1 MKAAA
6 LLLQPESIAQE
17 IIDRWCSTL
26 SNDER
31 RRLSPI
37 SSSSRGRQSII
48 ARQLLQAL
56 ANLTLTGS
64 WFVDTRP
71 DGSTELIGDGA
82 AVAASISHT
91 QGAIFV
97 ALSTEGKIG
106 VDIEH
111 HRENG
116 VARLVDRYFSPANRD
131 AFLSAPPSQ
140 QMALFLH
147 EWCAREALIKFQGSG
162 TIGSLLAAPLD
173 LPENLMHEGAALTEE
188 ALHTAII
195 SEKPSATT
203 LWKAATSD
211 TGALELRQM

>member
-1 MKAAA
+1 VKAAA

-17 IIDRWCSTL
+17 IIDHWCSTL
-26 SNDER
+26 SNDEQ
-31 RRLSPI
+31 RRLSPV
-37 SSSSRGRQSII
+37 SNSTRGRQSII

-71 DGSTELIGDGA
+71 DGSTELIGNGP
-82 AVAASISHT
+82 AVAASLSHT

-97 ALSTEGKIG
+97 ALSTEGRIG

-116 VARLVDRYFSPANRD
+116 IARLVDRYFSPPNRD
-131 AFLSAPPSQ
+131 AFLSAPPNQ

-162 TIGSLLAAPLD
+162 TIGTLLAAPLD
-173 LPENLMHEGAALTEE
+173 LPENLMHESAALMEE
-188 ALHTAII
+188 ALYTAII
-195 SEKPSATT
+195 SEKPSATV
-203 LWKAATSD
+203 LWKAVTFDKGS
-211 TGALELRQM
+211 LELRQM

>member
-17 IIDRWCSTL
+17 IIDHWCSTL
-26 SNDER
+26 SNDEQ
-31 RRLSPI
+31 RRLSPV
-37 SSSSRGRQSII
+37 SNSTRGRQSII

-71 DGSTELIGDGA
+71 DGSTELIGNGP
-82 AVAASISHT
+82 AVAASLSHT

-97 ALSTEGKIG
+97 ALSTEGRIG

-116 VARLVDRYFSPANRD
+116 IARLVDRYFSPPNRD
-131 AFLSAPPSQ
+131 AFLSAPPNQ

-162 TIGSLLAAPLD
+162 TIGTLLAAPLD
-173 LPENLMHEGAALTEE
+173 LPENLMHESAALMEE
-188 ALHTAII
+188 ALYTAII
-195 SEKPSATT
+195 SEKPSATV
-203 LWKAATSD
+203 LWKAVTFDAGS
-211 TGALELRQM
+211 LELRQV

>member
-6 LLLQPESIAQE
+6 LLLQPESVEQE
-17 IIDRWCSTL
+17 IIDHWCSTL
-26 SNDER
+26 SNDEQ
-31 RRLSPI
+31 RRLSPV
-37 SSSSRGRQSII
+37 SNSTRGRQSII

-71 DGSTELIGDGA
+71 DGSTELIGNGP
-82 AVAASISHT
+82 AVAASLSHT

-97 ALSTEGKIG
+97 ALSTEGRIG

-111 HRENG
+111 HRENDI
-116 VARLVDRYFSPANRD
+116 ARLVDRYFSPPNRD
-131 AFLSAPPSQ
+131 AFLSAPPNQ

-162 TIGSLLAAPLD
+162 TIGALLAAPLD
-173 LPENLMHEGAALTEE
+173 LPENLMHESAALTEK

-195 SEKPSATT
+195 SEKPSATA
-203 LWKAATSD
+203 LWKAVTSD
-211 TGALELRQM
+211 TGGLELRHM